1 MTSFR
6 HARSQL
12 DDMTNEQAHN
22 ELTAL
27 RGLIDSGADLA
38 SLRARI
44 DALYFA
50 VCGRHL
56 RKCNCKNVEMDAIVE
71 IHRKL
76 KMYETKKIDMTQAQ
90 ARLVNGVVLQWKGNH
105 YTNANLTDEVAREFL
120 AAFPVRKDW
129 FAVLPT
135 EKVEEPKAEVSE
147 EQPAK
152 APTKSAKRKGKKR

>member
-6 HARSQL
+6 HVRSQL
-12 DDMTNEQAHN
+12 DDMINEQAHN

-38 SLRARI
+38 SLRGRI

-50 VCGRHL
+50 VCGKHL

-105 YTNANLTDEVAREFL
+105 YTNSNLTDEVAREFL
-120 AAFPVRKDW
+120 AAFPIRKDW
-129 FAVLPT
+129 FAVLPS
-135 EKVEEPKAEVSE
+135 VEEPEAEVSE
-147 EQPAK
+147 EPAK
-152 APTKSAKRKGKKR
+152 APTKSTKKKGKRK

>member
-1 MTSFR
+1 
-6 HARSQL
+6 
-12 DDMTNEQAHN
+12 MTNEQAHS

-27 RGLIDSGADLA
+27 RGLIDGGADLA
-38 SLRARI
+38 SLRGRI

-50 VCGRHL
+50 VCGKHL

-76 KMYETKKIDMTQAQ
+76 KMYESKKIDMTQAQ

-105 YTNANLTDEVAREFL
+105 YTNSNLTDEVAREFL

-129 FAVLPT
+129 FAVLPPT
-135 EKVEEPKAEVSE
+135 EEPKAEVSE

-152 APTKSAKRKGKKR
+152 APTTKSTKKKGKRK

>member
-1 MTSFR
+1 
-6 HARSQL
+6 
-12 DDMTNEQAHN
+12 MTNEQAKS

-50 VCGRHL
+50 VCGKHL

-105 YTNANLTDEVAREFL
+105 YTNSNLTDEVAREFL

-129 FAVLPT
+129 FAVLPP
-135 EKVEEPKAEVSE
+135 EKADEPKAEVSE
-147 EQPAK
+147 EPAK
-152 APTKSAKRKGKKR
+152 APTKSTKKKGKRK

>member
-1 MTSFR
+1 
-6 HARSQL
+6 
-12 DDMTNEQAHN
+12 MTNEQAHS

-50 VCGRHL
+50 VCGKHL

-76 KMYETKKIDMTQAQ
+76 KMYETKKIDMTQA
-90 ARLVNGVVLQWKGNH
+90 RLVNGVVLQWKGNH
-105 YTNANLTDEVAREFL
+105 YTNSNLTDEVAREFL

-129 FAVLPT
+129 FAVLPP
-135 EKVEEPKAEVSE
+135 KADEPKAEVSE

-152 APTKSAKRKGKKR
+152 APTTKSTKKKGKRK